1 MLTLHM
7 LEYSRALRIVWLLEA
22 LGTPHEVVRYARD
35 AQMHAPPSLKKVHPL
50 GKSPVIVDGDLTLAE
65 SATILRYV
73 HNSYGNGRFTP
84 EKGSNAHALHEE
96 WLDYVESS
104 AMQPVTISLMAR
116 LRGGVGAT
124 MTDMADTAI
133 PQALNY
139 IAEGVGAK
147 PFLMGD
153 EPMLADIQMTYLLA
167 LAEAAGVLADFPQV
181 AAYWQRLQD
190 HPGFRR
196 AVDVA
201 GPMMPPKA

>member
-7 LEYSRALRIVWLLEA
+7 LEYSRGLRIVWLLEA
-22 LGTPHEVVRYARD
+22 LGTPYEVVTYQRD
-35 AQMHAPPSLKKVHPL
+35 AEMHAPPALKAIHPL

-65 SATILRYV
+65 SATILRYL
-73 HNSYGNGRFTP
+73 HDAYGDGRFAP
-84 EKGSNAHALHEE
+84 AKGSNAHALHEE

-104 AMQPVTISLMAR
+104 AMQPMIIALMDR

-124 MTDMADTAI
+124 MTGMADAAI
-133 PQALNY
+133 PRSLEY
-139 IAEGVGAK
+139 IADGVGTK

-153 EPMLADIQMTYLLA
+153 TPMLADIQMTYLFA
-167 LAEAAGVLADFPQV
+167 IAERGGVLADHPRA

-196 AVDVA
+196 AVEVA
-201 GPMMPPKA
+201 GPIMPPSA